1 MSNHTER
8 LELVSKL
15 GLKFNGAEYKL
26 DDISLHWSEIMCDS
40 DEEFD
45 NKIKSITAEIKRRNS
60 LNSSRTTKVKLMD
73 RIKKL
78 FNKLVA

>member
-15 GLKFNGAEYKL
+15 GLKFNGAEYIL
-26 DDISLHWSEIMCDS
+26 GDINLHWSEIMCDS

-45 NKIKSITAEIKRRNS
+45 NKIKNITAEIKRRES
-60 LNSSRTTKVKLMD
+60 LNASRSTKITLMD